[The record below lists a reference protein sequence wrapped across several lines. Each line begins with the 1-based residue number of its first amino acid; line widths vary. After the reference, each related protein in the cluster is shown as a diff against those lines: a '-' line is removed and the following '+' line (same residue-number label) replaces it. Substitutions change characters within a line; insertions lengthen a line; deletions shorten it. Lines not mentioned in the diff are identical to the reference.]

1 MNIIS
6 FDSARATW
14 LFPLE
19 EFAPSAGLNS
29 VLMVTKIA
37 ERYGFGQIPTI
48 TTRDDMAKNG
58 ITFGMGHFETKDA
71 RFIVTDFM
79 IYNDGI
85 VAAAEKSE
93 WAESFLQDV
102 SSWAIAEFGFREPV
116 TGIGKLAASTLVI
129 DFEKPISKL
138 LASYDLISEIISSR
152 TVTIVPQPKPMQL
165 SRLAFEI
172 DKAYLVGQVAQ
183 PKFILERRGGVSFSQ
198 ERYFSTA
205 PMHTQGHIETLMA
218 IETLARDL

>member
-6 FDSARATW
+6 FDNARATW

-19 EFAPSAGLNS
+19 EFTPAAGLNGIS
-29 VLMVTKIA
+29 VIAKVA
-37 ERYGFGQIPTI
+37 ERYGFAQIPTI
-48 TTRDDMAKNG
+48 TTRDDMAKKG
-58 ITFGMGHFETKDA
+58 LAFGMGGFEAKGE
-71 RFIVTDFM
+71 RFAVTDFI

-85 VAAAEKSE
+85 IAGAEKSE
-93 WAESFLQDV
+93 WAESFLEDV
-102 SSWAIAEFGFREPV
+102 VPWVIAEFGFREPA
-116 TGIGKLAASTLVI
+116 TGIGKLVSSTLIV

-138 LASYDLISEIISSR
+138 LGSYELISEIISSR

-172 DKAYLVGQVAQ
+172 DKTVLVGQVAQ
-183 PKFILERRGGVSFSQ
+183 PKFILERRGGISFTQ
-198 ERYFSTA
+198 ERYFSSA

-218 IETLARDL
+218 IEMLAAKS